1 MIAIHEIM
9 TLPETEDAA
18 PERTVGSGSVV
29 VAGLITLIT
38 GVAAAQNASIN
49 KYRKHNIE

>member
-38 GVAAAQNASIN
+38 GVVEQNASIN
-49 KYRKHNIE
+49 RSRKHNIE